1 MARVLEEELQD
12 LRKRVMTCFRETLP
26 SKQFSALLPLSIIWL
41 GVLADR
47 ETKTQDPKERRRL
60 EHDFDEQKRAV
71 EHGIERLY
79 EQAEGRS
86 FQVSLISPLR
96 HLQGLWST
104 CPP

>member
-1 MARVLEEELQD
+1 MARVLKDELQE
-12 LRKRVMTCFRETLP
+12 LRKKVMTCFKETLP
-26 SKQFSALLPLSIIWL
+26 SKQFSALLSLSIIWL

-60 EHDFDEQKRAV
+60 EHDFDEQKRAI

-79 EQAEGRS
+79 EQTEGRS
-86 FQVSLISPLR
+86 LKVSLTSPLWR
-96 HLQGLWST
+96 LQGLRSA